1 MEWTKGNQQNIEKR
15 QSKLFQG
22 VDHLSIFRDKVC
34 VVTGGASG
42 LGRALCMQLAAYGA
56 DVTVADLNE
65 EAAKGAAREI
75 IERGGT
81 ATSCRVNVTEPTSI
95 EKLVNETT
103 ARLGRLDYMF
113 NNAGI
118 SVTGEFRDLPLDE
131 VMKVLNVNLVGAV
144 NGSYY
149 AYQAMVRQGFGHI
162 VNTASGYGLT
172 PGPTKLPYV
181 MSKFGVVGLS
191 ETLRYEG
198 LDLGIRVTA
207 VCPGYI
213 QTSLIDNIRT
223 FNASPQDVISQIPVK
238 LVDPDEAAR
247 LVLRGV
253 EKNRSII
260 TFPSY
265 VGLLTFIYR
274 ILPGLFLRYSLKNI
288 RAFRKIR
295 KADITERNHLSQ

>member
-1 MEWTKGNQQNIEKR
+1 
-15 QSKLFQG
+15 
-22 VDHLSIFRDKVC
+22 
-34 VVTGGASG
+34 VVTGGGSG
-42 LGRALCMQLAAYGA
+42 LGRALCMQLAAHGA

-65 EAAKGAAREI
+65 EAAKTVVREI
-75 IERGGT
+75 SEQGGT
-81 ATSCRVNVTEPTSI
+81 ATACHVDVTDPSSMD
-95 EKLVNETT
+95 KLVNEKA
-103 ARLGRLDYMF
+103 ARLGRLDFMF

-118 SVTGEFRDLPLDE
+118 TVIGEFRDLPLDE
-131 VMKVLNVNLVGAV
+131 VMKVLNVNLTGAV
-144 NGSYY
+144 NGSHY
-149 AYQAMVRQGFGHI
+149 AYQVMVRQGFGHI
-162 VNTASGYGLT
+162 VNTASGFGLA
-172 PGPTKLPYV
+172 PGPTNLPYV

-213 QTSLIDNIRT
+213 QTSLIENIRT
-223 FNASPQDVISQIPVK
+223 FNVSPQDVISQIPVK
-238 LVDPDEAAR
+238 MVDPNEAAR

-253 EKNRSII
+253 EKNRAII

-274 ILPGLFLRYSLKNI
+274 FLPGLFLRQSLKTI

-295 KADITERNHLSQ
+295 KAADPIEGNHLSL